1 MGLQISSHSGL
12 ALLLDFPQLMVLKIL
27 SVTRA
32 WSTMTGIMKLVEI
45 NH

>member
-1 MGLQISSHSGL
+1 MGLLISSHSGL
-12 ALLLDFPQLMVLKIL
+12 ALLLDFPQLVVLRIL

-32 WSTMTGIMKLVEI
+32 WSALTGIMKLVEI